1 MRITIQVVFARGLL
15 AFVIARNLI
24 AYVIVRNLIA
34 YVIARSHLAYVIV
47 RNHLAYVIARSPKAT
62 WQSPYHLLASNLSM
76 PDSLII
82 SADLSFAGSRI

>member
-1 MRITIQVVFARGLL
+1 MRNTIQVVIARGHL
-15 AFVIARNLI
+15 AYVIARNLI
-24 AYVIVRNLIA
+24 AYVIVRNLI
-34 YVIARSHLAYVIV
+34 
-47 RNHLAYVIARSPKAT
+47 AYVIARSPKAT

>member
-1 MRITIQVVFARGLL
+1 MRNTIQVVIARGHL
-15 AFVIARNLI
+15 
-24 AYVIVRNLIA
+24 A
-34 YVIARSHLAYVIV
+34 YVIARSFIVFVIA

-62 WQSPYHLLASNLSM
+62 WQSSYHLVASNLSM

>member
-1 MRITIQVVFARGLL
+1 MRNTIQVVIARGHL
-15 AFVIARNLI
+15 AYVIARNLI
-24 AYVIVRNLIA
+24 AYVIA
-34 YVIARSHLAYVIV
+34 

-62 WQSPYHLLASNLSM
+62 WQSPYHLVASNLSM